1 MAKNRYDDLFDD
13 ADAAFNGQYK
23 DALNNLY
30 GLSKDEIDSIVPGTA
45 GLQTYAILIKVVEQ
59 ASKQNL
65 TQTQLVKN
73 IKDLGDLAIKI
84 AKKIPEF
91 AALL

>member
-30 GLSKDEIDSIVPGTA
+30 GSFVML
-45 GLQTYAILIKVVEQ
+45 
-59 ASKQNL
+59 
-65 TQTQLVKN
+65 
-73 IKDLGDLAIKI
+73 
-84 AKKIPEF
+84 
-91 AALL
+91 